1 MGHPLAP
8 GIGAAPLCAPPK
20 IKRSMFVWGTLT
32 LPAQGLRLS
41 ALPLRKRGAYLCGS
55 PSPSRHRGCVSLHS
69 PLYVEEIDA
78 NTCEGIGCD
87 AWTFE
92 MGQNRPSGNV
102 P

>member
-41 ALPLRKRGAYLCGS
+41 ALPPLRRRDRCQYVRG
-55 PSPSRHRGCVSLHS
+55 
-69 PLYVEEIDA
+69 
-78 NTCEGIGCD
+78 
-87 AWTFE
+87 
-92 MGQNRPSGNV
+92 NRLRCLDIRNGAKQA
-102 P
+102 